1 MRIERGGKKA
11 IRLTGGLRDG
21 EERFEEAIVRLE
33 SRYNGNKGI
42 QELEGGDMSRT
53 SNILKSWG

>member
-1 MRIERGGKKA
+1 M
-11 IRLTGGLRDG
+11 
-21 EERFEEAIVRLE
+21 RLE